1 MARRISIRLVLA
13 ALVIALAPSVASA
26 SVTGECT
33 GEATILG
40 ETYTP
45 ANDTPKNAIPI
56 PDREG
61 VQVTYSGSV
70 NFENKNHS
78 GSVKVQVGPFN
89 IAVGDWDGANQQDDR
104 GVTDKIYELDDFRDK
119 LPIWIPG
126 VWKVSGEHSAGPNSC
141 TGFAMIKLE
150 GSPFTNPVGL
160 IVIVA
165 LIALIYLAVRA
176 AMKRHMV
183 AAALLALF
191 AGLLL
196 AVAVMMLGIK
206 PLDTVTT
213 VVIPILLAVV
223 AVGFAMYR
231 PRSPFAGG

>member
-1 MARRISIRLVLA
+1 MARRLSVGLVLA
-13 ALVIALAPSVASA
+13 ALVIMMVPSVALA
-26 SVTGECT
+26 SVEGGCT

-56 PDREG
+56 PNQEG

-89 IAVGDWDGANQQDDR
+89 IAVGDWDGPNQQDER
-104 GVTDKIYELDDFRDK
+104 GVTNKIYELDDFRDK

-126 VWKVSGEHSAGPNSC
+126 VWKVSGEHSAGGNSC
-141 TGFAMIKLE
+141 SGFAMIKLE
-150 GSPFTNPVGL
+150 GSALGSPVGL
-160 IVIVA
+160 VTIVA
-165 LIALIYLAVRA
+165 LVGLGYLAVRA
-176 AMKRHMV
+176 IMKRRMV
-183 AAALLALF
+183 AAAIAAVFFGLF
-191 AGLLL
+191 L
-196 AVAVMMLGIK
+196 AVALMMFGVK

-213 VVIPILLAVV
+213 VVVPIVLAIVAVV
-223 AVGFAMYR
+223 AAMYS
-231 PRSPFAGG
+231 PRSPFAG